1 MPIKTLTA
9 HLDDNNVEYVMIRHS
24 PAYTAQKV
32 AAAAH
37 IPGRGLAKTVMVKL
51 DGKLA
56 MAVLRATDKVDLDLL
71 RGTAGAENA
80 ELASE
85 ADFKDAFPGVEQGAI
100 PPFGNLFDLNV
111 FVDEA
116 LAKDALIAFN
126 AGSHTELI
134 QLDYGDFERLVRPV
148 TGNLSQ

>member
-1 MPIKTLTA
+1 MPIKTLNA
-9 HLDDNNVEYVMIRHS
+9 YLDENNVEYVMIRHS
-24 PAYTAQKV
+24 PAYTAQKI

-37 IPGRGLAKTVMVKL
+37 IPGRDLAKSVMVKL

-71 RGTAGAENA
+71 RGTARAENA

-85 ADFKDAFPGVEQGAI
+85 SDFAGTFPGVELGAM
-100 PPFGNLFDLNV
+100 PPFGNLFDLEV

-116 LAKDALIAFN
+116 LSKDAQIAFN

-134 QLDYGDFERLVRPV
+134 QLDYADFERLVKP
-148 TGNLSQ
+148 TMGNFTQ